1 MNSKHWAILVTLL
14 YGIAVALS
22 LLYGAVDFEAH
33 NPKEAE
39 LFIELIEPE
48 PEPMPVVAQS
58 KPISKAE
65 VAPYHPKEAVEESSE
80 QVKGE
85 EPKTQT
91 VNQRALFKMNNG
103 DTETSE
109 KSGNSLAK
117 EGEKEQA
124 KGTSHGLNPVGTDA
138 LDEGL
143 QGRGLAGEL
152 PMPVYPGGNKGGKVV
167 IRVAVNQEGR
177 VTSATYEPKGS
188 TTSDSALVDAAIAAA
203 KRARFTE
210 SAAFVQ
216 GGTITY
222 IFKLKAEK

>member
-33 NPKEAE
+33 SPKEAE

-58 KPISKAE
+58 KPIPKAE

-91 VNQRALFKMNNG
+91 VNQRALF
-103 DTETSE
+103 
-109 KSGNSLAK
+109 
-117 EGEKEQA
+117 
-124 KGTSHGLNPVGTDA
+124 
-138 LDEGL
+138 
-143 QGRGLAGEL
+143 R
-152 PMPVYPGGNKGGKVV
+152 
-167 IRVAVNQEGR
+167 
-177 VTSATYEPKGS
+177 
-188 TTSDSALVDAAIAAA
+188 
-203 KRARFTE
+203 
-210 SAAFVQ
+210 
-216 GGTITY
+216 
-222 IFKLKAEK
+222 